1 MEIHDHSE
9 TKRYGMTLAKH
20 YKLNA
25 LLNLIIISAFVTVLT
40 MKN

>member
-1 MEIHDHSE
+1 MEMNNHYES
-9 TKRYGMTLAKH
+9 KRYCLTLTKH

-25 LLNLIIISAFVTVLT
+25 LLNLIIISSFITVLT